1 MATRRNFLRSLVLG
15 TGSLT
20 FRPPAALIRHLS
32 RSDSSLGP
40 RAGRS
45 NPFVNAQGKPRLV
58 SIYGIDI
65 PTMLRKGLEALG
77 GLKAL
82 IRSHDTVLIKPNLV
96 QRESD
101 PTVPLFPTMSSP
113 DTIRELI
120 YLIRNHTQNVQVG
133 DQGGEDQEAI
143 YGALDLANTVV
154 GAGAELLNFE
164 NMSEPSL
171 GVRHPVW
178 TDEIP
183 DFSVYR
189 AVYEAPIIISLCN
202 LKRHSSAFM
211 TCAIKNNFGAMQGR
225 WNSGTRAWLHRNP
238 NLSSAFIEELPYAAA
253 LIRPELTIVDARDIM
268 TGNGPLLSAPGA
280 KIQTNINRMVL
291 SGDMVALDAYCSE
304 RILRNVDE
312 DFSIST
318 IRPTLQK
325 AEQLGLGT
333 SDLSQVEILEIDET
347 WEPPPK
353 KGTYRR

>member
-1 MATRRNFLRSLVLG
+1 MATRRNFLKSLVLG
-15 TGSLT
+15 TGGLS

-45 NPFVNAQGKPRLV
+45 NPFVNSLGQPKLV
-58 SIYGIDI
+58 SIYGIDV

-82 IRSHDTVLIKPNLV
+82 IRSNDTVLIKPNLV
-96 QRESD
+96 LRESD
-101 PTVPLFPTMSSP
+101 PAAPLFPTMSSP

-120 YLIRNHTQNVQVG
+120 YLVRNHTQSIQVG

-143 YGALDLANTVV
+143 YEALDLTNAVV
-154 GAGAELLNFE
+154 GAGADLVHFE
-164 NMSEPSL
+164 NMSDPTRS
-171 GVRHPVW
+171 VRHPGWKNDV
-178 TDEIP
+178 P
-183 DFSVYR
+183 DFNVYR
-189 AVYEAPIIISLCN
+189 AVYEAPVIISLCN

-225 WNSGTRAWLHRNP
+225 WNTGTRAWLHRNP
-238 NLSSAFIEELPYAAA
+238 NLSPAFIEELPYVAA

-268 TGNGPLLSAPGA
+268 IGNGPLLSAPGA
-280 KIQTNINRMVL
+280 KIQSNVNRMVL
-291 SGDMVALDAYCSE
+291 CGDMVALDAYCSE
-304 RILRNVDE
+304 RILQNFDA
-312 DFSIST
+312 DFSITT

-333 SDLSQVEILEIDET
+333 ADLDQIEILEIDET